1 LRYFIIQ
8 QQQEEVKEKEEE
20 QEQEQN
26 NTQSKQIDV
35 QQRTA
40 SLSSQLEAIQARDS
54 QATACILEKATAHDR
69 TS

>member
-8 QQQEEVKEKEEE
+8 QQQEKVKEKEEE

-26 NTQSKQIDV
+26 NTQSKQIDI

-40 SLSSQLEAIQARDS
+40 SLSSQLETIQARNS
-54 QATACILEKATAHDR
+54 QTTAYILEEATTHDR